1 MNATTGQGEKGPEA
15 EQREYFEY
23 YWIFLMNGGT
33 EYYDD
38 ILMSAATGQG
48 EKGPEREQREYFG
61 DGKLAFIS
69 DGICHLMN
77 KIVGDEECWF
87 CPEKVI
93 IDIEST

>member
-1 MNATTGQGEKGPEA
+1 
-15 EQREYFEY
+15 
-23 YWIFLMNGGT
+23 MNGGT

-69 DGICHLMN
+69 STGCHLIN
-77 KIVGDEECWF
+77 KIVVG
-87 CPEKVI
+87 EKC
-93 IDIEST
+93 